1 MDDKKHNQN
10 RKKIIIPV
18 LVILVLAVT
27 AAIIWVQRNRLLSD
41 EPLTASGTVEA
52 VEVLVS
58 PELSGRVAD
67 VLVNQGDLVQAG
79 DPLLRLDDQLMQ
91 SQRQR
96 AVSALEAARSGLVT
110 AQAGLE
116 IAQASLRLAQIG
128 IEASQVQYEITL
140 NAARQADLSARTKAW
155 KAKIPSEFD
164 QPVWYFDKAEEISA
178 AQVEVQAASDVL
190 AAEQNNYETVVQ
202 KVTNDDLKAAEER
215 LSRAR
220 TAFLVAEDVYD
231 RAKGQSNQELRD
243 YAESIYDAAE
253 AELEAAQ
260 KDYDKMLS
268 ETASDEVLEARA
280 RLAVAQERYDT
291 AIDHLNSLFTG
302 DDSLQ
307 VRAAEVGLQ
316 QAQANTEQAQVG
328 VKQAE
333 AKLDQ
338 AQKGVAQAQAEL
350 DLIDV
355 QIEKLTVYA
364 YTSGVVLNRDV
375 EPGEV
380 IQVGA
385 PVLTIGLL
393 DQMTITVYLPED
405 RYGIIKLG
413 EQARV
418 SVDSFPGQSFI
429 ATVTYIADRAEFTPR
444 NVQTSEGRRTT
455 VFAIKLAIS
464 EEASAS
470 GKLKPGMPADVHF
483 SEP

>member
-1 MDDKKHNQN
+1 MDDKKHIPN
-10 RKKIIIPV
+10 RKMIIIPL
-18 LVILVLAVT
+18 LVILALAAT
-27 AAIIWVQRNRLLSD
+27 AAVVWAQRNHNSN

-52 VEVLVS
+52 VEILVS

-79 DPLLRLDDQLMQ
+79 DPLIRLDDELLQ

-116 IAQASLRLAQIG
+116 IAQASLRLAQIS
-128 IEASQVQYEITL
+128 IEASQVQYDITL
-140 NAARQADLSARTKAW
+140 NAARQADLAARTKAW
-155 KAKIPSEFD
+155 KDKIPSEFD
-164 QPVWYFDKAEEISA
+164 QPVWYFNQAEEISA

-190 AAEQNNYETVVQ
+190 TAEQANYETVVQ

-231 RAKGQSNQELRD
+231 RAKGQSNQEMRD
-243 YAESIYDAAE
+243 YAESLYDAAE
-253 AELEAAQ
+253 ADLEAAQ

-291 AIDHLNSLFTG
+291 ALDHLNSLLTG
-302 DDSLQ
+302 NDSLQ
-307 VRAAEVGLQ
+307 VRAARIGLQ
-316 QAQANTEQAQVG
+316 QAQANAEQTQIG
-328 VKQAE
+328 VKQAQ

-338 AQKGVAQAQAEL
+338 AEKAVAQAQAEL
-350 DLIDV
+350 DLMDV
-355 QIEKLTVYA
+355 QIKKLTVYA
-364 YTSGVVLNRDV
+364 STSGVILSRDV

-380 IQVGA
+380 IQAGA
-385 PVLTIGLL
+385 SVLSIGLL

-405 RYGIIKLG
+405 QYGKIKLG

-418 SVDSFPGQSFI
+418 TVDSFPGQSFI
-429 ATVTYIADRAEFTPR
+429 AAVTHIADRAEFTPR
-444 NVQTSEGRRTT
+444 NVQTAEGRRTT

-470 GKLKPGMPADVHF
+470 GKLKPGMPADVRF